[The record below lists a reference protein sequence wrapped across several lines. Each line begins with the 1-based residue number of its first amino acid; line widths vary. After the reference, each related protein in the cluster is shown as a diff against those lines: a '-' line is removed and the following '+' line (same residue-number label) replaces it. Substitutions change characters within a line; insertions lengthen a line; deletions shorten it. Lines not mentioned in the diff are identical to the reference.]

1 MFSRPIVFVVGAGAS
16 AEFNLIDGRGLNA
29 QLAKTLN
36 FGRQDRLFNW
46 ELPSY
51 SICFDLRFKDRSSQY
66 HEASTTLAQHLAQFV
81 SIDEALH
88 WYSSEPERLSSWGRR
103 QSSTRF

>member
-36 FGRQDRLFNW
+36 FGRQGSAYPVR
-46 ELPSY
+46 ESPSY
-51 SICFDLRFKDRSSQY
+51 SICCFASDLKIGHLSITRPP
-66 HEASTTLAQHLAQFV
+66 QH
-81 SIDEALH
+81 
-88 WYSSEPERLSSWGRR
+88 
-103 QSSTRF
+103 